1 MELLRL
7 APSKSHPLALALL
20 RVELLQRD
28 SVRPPA
34 RDCAP
39 GPSRPV
45 VHRLGTGSGMFP
57 HQSARCAPGGSMVDV
72 CWDPSPGR
80 GTGWHYPGSARPS
93 SGPSHAVE
101 RVTSTVQSEQVPD
114 PPHPARLG
122 RCHHPGQYL
131 APALIRRTFKSTQA
145 AGFSGGGRPS
155 TLLLCS
161 TRAASRPGGRPTL
174 HSPAVHYYIL
184 MVVRNTHARWN
195 LHDHVCWF
203 HVFSSFR
210 TWAGAGRLIR
220 ASRAPATRSEAN

>member
-1 MELLRL
+1 MR
-7 APSKSHPLALALL
+7 
-20 RVELLQRD
+20 
-28 SVRPPA
+28 A
-34 RDCAP
+34 RRFDGDA
-39 GPSRPV
+39 
-45 VHRLGTGSGMFP
+45 
-57 HQSARCAPGGSMVDV
+57 

-174 HSPAVHYYIL
+174 HSSAVHYYI
-184 MVVRNTHARWN
+184 VRNTHARWN
-195 LHDHVCWF
+195 LHDHVFWF
-203 HVFSSFR
+203 HVFSAFPRLCRCRAVSF
-210 TWAGAGRLIR
+210 ARLELHRLTVRPIDHLRRGCSSSWCLAALPRAR
-220 ASRAPATRSEAN
+220 ASRGS